1 MSKFDDLKSRVR
13 DLLEDPGA
21 GRFSDT
27 LLAVALRR
35 ALEDVDL
42 QLPRLSELEVTVAS
56 SNRDQPLNGINNCR
70 YIMQVDLPLENRAQ
84 RVQRVER
91 VLEPELH
98 FTYFLKDGIPTLHFS
113 GLYIPCIGDILR
125 VRYAAG
131 YTIAGFE
138 GEAVTTL
145 PETFESAL
153 VNGTAAEAC
162 FLRAGSIAE
171 RYGTHPSEPQRL
183 MEIGHLWRET
193 FVRNL
198 TGLKVIQDFGFPPGF
213 ALDLWD
219 RRTI

>member
-13 DLLEDPGA
+13 DLLEDQSA

-27 LLAVALRR
+27 LLAAALRR
-35 ALEDVDL
+35 ALDDVDL
-42 QLPRLSELEVTVAS
+42 QLPNLSELEVTVAATG
-56 SNRDQPLNGINNCR
+56 RDQPLSGLIGCR
-70 YIMQVDLPLENRAQ
+70 YILHVDRPLDSQ
-84 RVQRVER
+84 MER

-98 FTYFLKDGIPTLHFS
+98 FTYFIKDGIPTLHFS
-113 GLYIPCIGDILR
+113 GVYIPNAGDTLS
-125 VRYAAG
+125 VRYASG

-145 PETFESAL
+145 PEAFESAL
-153 VNGTAAEAC
+153 INGTAAEAC

-219 RRTI
+219 RIRS